1 MGLSQGVCVY
11 DARLMTAEYNC
22 IDTLTISGLY
32 FGAMPSLHEVA
43 EWVCRSYGKY
53 KSDLVSRGFAERE
66 LQFLNFVANLAC
78 RDYVQLAS
86 DMPYT
91 PAHDVV
97 VSEGEIK
104 IERKADT
111 RFNLY
116 AISGT
121 PGKGFVFEITTIDRM
136 HQRTFEFVSTD
147 YREIVQITFDDA
159 NEVSKMCRRGE
170 NVENL
175 GDLTRYYVKRDIQV
189 PIRAKDV
196 SARVGWLKCYDT
208 VVHGVRCDVSID
220 FYNTGLKLEEDAAK
234 RVARRAIEL
243 GARDAQYSTDA
254 QHSTIAI
261 YLYYVP
267 REHINMLLDM
277 IGGGRFQMYY

>member
-1 MGLSQGVCVY
+1 M
-11 DARLMTAEYNC
+11 R
-22 IDTLTISGLY
+22 IS
-32 FGAMPSLHEVA
+32 
-43 EWVCRSYGKY
+43 RSYENY

-66 LQFLNFVANLAC
+66 LQFLNFIANLAC

-91 PAHDVV
+91 PAHDVVV

-121 PGKGFVFEITTIDRM
+121 PGKGFVFEITTTDRM

-196 SARVGWLKCYDT
+196 SARIGWLKCYDT
-208 VVHGVRCDVSID
+208 VVHGVRCDVSIEL
-220 FYNTGLKLEEDAAK
+220 YNTELKLEEDAAK
-234 RVARRAIEL
+234 RVARRAVEL
-243 GARDAQYSTDA
+243 GARDAEY
-254 QHSTIAI
+254 STIAI